1 MVKTE
6 KDRKGKY
13 GRWIGVI
20 WALDGDDG
28 QGQCL
33 NDTLRGEGWGMA
45 EEEKVEEKPC
55 CSEDEK
61 ADENEPFP
69 GMPEAVQ
76 KASAWTNKTPV
87 QGKFEISFPWV
98 GGSVCVKWPA
108 SGRQAMIEIGVA
120 CLAFMLII
128 VPVAYILFV
137 GATPENLSSFG
148 RIVSSSGDAGKP
160 SDYRPPERI
169 QVKTNDGIEIIE
181 ACPPCEGT
189 DCSEDCPC
197 PPCPVCPVIAPAV
210 PIPPRLDAGPDAK
223 AKTAPLL

>member
-1 MVKTE
+1 MPEKEEPTE
-6 KDRKGKY
+6 T
-13 GRWIGVI
+13 
-20 WALDGDDG
+20 ACCTEDG
-28 QGQCL
+28 
-33 NDTLRGEGWGMA
+33 
-45 EEEKVEEKPC
+45 
-55 CSEDEK
+55 
-61 ADENEPFP
+61 ADENETFP
-69 GMPEAVQ
+69 GMPESLQ

-108 SGRQAMIEIGVA
+108 SGRQAMLEIGVA

-160 SDYRPPERI
+160 SEYRAPERI

-181 ACPPCEGT
+181 ACPPCEDP
-189 DCSEDCPC
+189 DCNEDCPC
-197 PPCPVCPVIAPAV
+197 PACPLCLPAY
-210 PIPPRLDAGPDAK
+210 PPPSPPRLDAGPDAK
-223 AKTAPLL
+223 IKTAPLL